1 MGNDSWHVVG
11 PNYPFNKWKYHW
23 CCVLNP
29 AVDAESNKS
38 SPTAFWLPEMQRQRE
53 FSAPVLWRTC
63 CGTAGTKS
71 LPLPG
76 FKEKKKKK
84 KCNQSKQRRTG
95 RLQLLPLKS
104 ENLRASLQRTQAK
117 RILSNT
123 RMEDENHHP
132 STLQSETQANRGRR
146 KILLVIRKR
155 DKYRFKRNFRY
166 VVHPQICTLREG
178 VGRGGR
184 GEKKAGK

>member
-1 MGNDSWHVVG
+1 M
-11 PNYPFNKWKYHW
+11 
-23 CCVLNP
+23 
-29 AVDAESNKS
+29 
-38 SPTAFWLPEMQRQRE
+38 
-53 FSAPVLWRTC
+53 
-63 CGTAGTKS
+63 
-71 LPLPG
+71 PLPG
-76 FKEKKKKK
+76 FNEEEKKKKK
-84 KCNQSKQRRTG
+84 RNQSKQRRTG

-123 RMEDENHHP
+123 QTEDENHHP

-146 KILLVIRKR
+146 KTLLVIRKR

-184 GEKKAGK
+184 GGKKQGNNITISLVQCMHNRLLFSLCIW